1 MATFD
6 VLMDEIKR
14 RMPEG
19 SNANALR
26 YAARSLGVELK
37 EEDLDVRG
45 HAVTAHHAEML
56 AGGVDEAFLL
66 LGLIGDDGIGVLS
79 CLAAT
84 QWVADLG
91 AGGIHEGQAPLWIA
105 AGA

>member
-6 VLMDEIKR
+6 ALMIEVRR
-14 RMPEG
+14 RMPSG
-19 SNANALR
+19 ANANALR
-26 YAARSLGVELK
+26 YAARSLGVELH

-56 AGGVDEAFLL
+56 AGGVDDAFLL
-66 LGLIGDDGIGVLS
+66 LGLVGDDGIGVLS

-91 AGGIHEGQAPLWIA
+91 AGGIHEGQAPLWLA
-105 AGA
+105 AQA